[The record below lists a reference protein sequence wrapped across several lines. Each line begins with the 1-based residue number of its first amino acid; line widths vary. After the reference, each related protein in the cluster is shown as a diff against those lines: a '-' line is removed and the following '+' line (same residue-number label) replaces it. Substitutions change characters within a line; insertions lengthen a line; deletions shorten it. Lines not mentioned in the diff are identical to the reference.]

1 MIKKALFIWGAVL
14 VLSVACK
21 KDCITYFD
29 YTVNSFRFSSNSG
42 NAGLF
47 TTEIQNSG
55 DTIKSV
61 RNQFYF
67 NPDKDFAALLFPNAG
82 SYSIFSTAYAKD
94 DCAEIER
101 SLTSFDPLK
110 TVFSVDAPIDL
121 SAFGLVGV
129 IPADAN
135 LLSFQEF
142 RDQYL
147 FDIQNNADLHFG
159 ISTPVNVNKEF
170 LKYFNGQ
177 TRSFKLQLTTP
188 TGNVITNTATV
199 VLDIN
204 A

>member
-1 MIKKALFIWGAVL
+1 MIKKALFIWVAVL
-14 VLSVACK
+14 ALSVACK

-29 YTVNSFRFSSNSG
+29 YTINSFRFLSNSG
-42 NAGLF
+42 NLGLF
-47 TTEIQNSG
+47 SSETQNSE
-55 DTIKSV
+55 DTIRSV
-61 RNQFYF
+61 RNQFFF
-67 NPDKDFAALLFPNAG
+67 NPDKEFASLQLPVLESF
-82 SYSIFSTAYAKD
+82 SIFSSAYAKD

-101 SLTSFDPLK
+101 SLTKFDPLK

-142 RDQYL
+142 RDLYL
-147 FDIQNNADLHFG
+147 FDIQNNAELHNG
-159 ISTPVNVNKEF
+159 NSTPVNVNKDF

-188 TGNVITNTATV
+188 TGNVLTNTANV

>member
-1 MIKKALFIWGAVL
+1 MIKKVLFIWVAVL
-14 VLSVACK
+14 AISVACK
-21 KDCITYFD
+21 KDCVTYFD
-29 YTVNSFRFSSNSG
+29 YTVNSFRFSPNSE

-47 TTEIQNSG
+47 SSETQNSG
-55 DTIKSV
+55 DTIRSV

-67 NPDKDFAALLFPNAG
+67 NPDKEFAALQVPVLESFC
-82 SYSIFSTAYAKD
+82 IFNSAYAKD

-142 RDQYL
+142 RDLYL
-147 FDIQNNADLHFG
+147 FDIQNNAEMHNGLG
-159 ISTPVNVNKEF
+159 SPVNVSKDF

-177 TRSFKLQLTTP
+177 TRTFKLQLTTP
-188 TGNVITNTATV
+188 TGNILSNTATV